1 MRELADTLKGWR
13 QHGRRVAV
21 ATLVAVQGSA
31 PRRSGA
37 RMLVSD
43 DGSVEGSV
51 SGGCVESDLARVAL
65 DMIAS
70 GEAAKL
76 LDYELATSVDSRP
89 GAERGPGA
97 TSCGSISVLVEV
109 LAGDEPAL
117 DLALAEL
124 AAGRACSLVTALPPG
139 SGRLCI
145 DHDDNR
151 AGDMQGSLGALTAA
165 QLRDSSEVFFEELEP
180 DEPLYIVGATDTA
193 AQLCRMASATGFAVT
208 VIDPRA
214 AFARPDRFQDARAL
228 LCEWP
233 QAVFKREDL
242 PVTASVVTLSH
253 DEKFDMPALEAAL
266 AADIRYVGALG
277 SRATQ
282 ARRRSEL
289 ASRGVAEE
297 QLDSIHGPV
306 GLDLGGREPAEIA
319 VAVLAELVAARHGR
333 ALS

>member
-1 MRELADTLKGWR
+1 
-13 QHGRRVAV
+13 
-21 ATLVAVQGSA
+21 
-31 PRRSGA
+31 
-37 RMLVSD
+37 
-43 DGSVEGSV
+43 
-51 SGGCVESDLARVAL
+51 
-65 DMIAS
+65 
-70 GEAAKL
+70 
-76 LDYELATSVDSRP
+76 
-89 GAERGPGA
+89 
-97 TSCGSISVLVEV
+97 SCGSISVLVEV

-306 GLDLGGREPAEIA
+306 GLDLGGGEPAEIA

>member
-1 MRELADTLKGWR
+1 MRELAGTLERWR
-13 QHGRRVAV
+13 QQGRRVAV

-65 DMIAS
+65 DMMAS

-76 LDYELATSVDSRP
+76 LDYELAASGTEAS
-89 GAERGPGA
+89 
-97 TSCGSISVLVEV
+97 SCGSISVLVEV

-151 AGDMQGSLGALTAA
+151 AGDMQGSLGALTAV
-165 QLRDSSEVFFEELEP
+165 QLRDSSEVYFEELEP

-214 AFARPDRFQDARAL
+214 AFARPDRFQDALAL

-233 QAVFKREDL
+233 QEVFARVDM
-242 PVTASVVTLSH
+242 PATASLVTLSH

-282 ARRRSEL
+282 ARRRGEL
-289 ASRGVAEE
+289 ALRGVAEE